1 MKNYQFNKVHDE
13 FGKKVLAA
21 IPHVFPYVKHRLY
34 VTETK
39 GIVPRNMY
47 KTNGIIDDAII
58 DLYKNYEGKLDNA
71 TDIKLKLFM
80 LSDKRMDLLLKK
92 EDFHKNTLSTS
103 QILKNELKLMEEKFD
118 VDAGNDLIMH
128 EELDDIS
135 YHQDDFKNPLF
146 LYANDEEKSIIRT
159 LEIPI
164 ENSELT
170 EKKRIAFNKIYHW
183 LPTETSNILDLFI
196 FGKLTYNEIALIKGI
211 DVYEIKSNIQE
222 VSMVFRKN
230 VF

>member
-1 MKNYQFNKVHDE
+1 MKNYKFNKAHDE
-13 FGKKVLAA
+13 FGKKVLTA

-34 VTETK
+34 VAETK

-103 QILKNELKLMEEKFD
+103 QILKSELKQLEEKFEF
-118 VDAGNDLIMH
+118 DAGNDLIMH

-135 YHQDDFKNPLF
+135 YHQDDFKKPLF
-146 LYANDEEKSIIRT
+146 LYTNDEEKSIIRT

-183 LPTETSNILDLFI
+183 LPTETSNILNLFI
-196 FGKLTYNEIALIKGI
+196 FGKLTYDEIALIKKI

-222 VSMVFRKN
+222 VSRVFRKN

>member
-1 MKNYQFNKVHDE
+1 
-13 FGKKVLAA
+13 
-21 IPHVFPYVKHRLY
+21 
-34 VTETK
+34 
-39 GIVPRNMY
+39 MY

-71 TDIKLKLFM
+71 TEIKLKLFM
-80 LSDKRMDLLLKK
+80 LSDKRIDLLLKK

-103 QILKNELKLMEEKFD
+103 QILKNELKQLEEKFEF
-118 VDAGNDLIMH
+118 DAGNDLIMH

-135 YHQDDFKNPLF
+135 YHQDDLKKPLF
-146 LYANDEEKSIIRT
+146 LYNTNDDEKNIIKI
-159 LEIPI
+159 LKIPI

-170 EKKRIAFNKIYHW
+170 EKKRMAFNKIYYW

-196 FGKLTYNEIALIKGI
+196 FGKLTYDEIALIKEI

-230 VF
+230 VL

>member
-146 LYANDEEKSIIRT
+146 LYTNDEEKSIIRT

-196 FGKLTYNEIALIKGI
+196 FGKLTYNEIALIKEI